1 MGAAHA
7 YGFSGMAMVS
17 YVHVFFSG
25 RVQGVGF
32 RYQTMQVAKGYDVA
46 GYVQNLGDGRVE
58 MEAEGE
64 ADELDRFVD
73 AVRECMD
80 GYIKNMEISS
90 GLREGSLRGFGAHR

>member
-1 MGAAHA
+1 MT
-7 YGFSGMAMVS
+7 MVS

-32 RYQTMQVAKGYDVA
+32 RYQTLQVAKGYDVA
-46 GYVQNLGDGRVE
+46 GYVRNLDDGRVE

-80 GYIKNMEISS
+80 GYIKGAEIAS
-90 GLREGSLRGFGAHR
+90 GLREGSLSGFAIRR